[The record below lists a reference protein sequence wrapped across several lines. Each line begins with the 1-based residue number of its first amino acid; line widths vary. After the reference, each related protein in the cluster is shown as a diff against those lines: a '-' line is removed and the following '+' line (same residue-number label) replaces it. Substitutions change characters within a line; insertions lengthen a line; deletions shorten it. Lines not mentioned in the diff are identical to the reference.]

1 MSDAVIL
8 DPEAPDPPWRHGSEG
23 EMSRARRGAFR
34 RLTNRTPL
42 RTKLI
47 VALLGLVIMALAAIG
62 VASTYIARESLIRQ
76 HDGDIES
83 VINHPGQVGYAINH
97 MVVGSAI
104 TTQSPIVVGLQVPG
118 QQLTWSQTGF
128 GLGSADPLPRLPAR
142 GVWTDATLGDVSPIF
157 SASAQ
162 SGPNT
167 WRVTAETAECTNQIT
182 ELQTACMFVVAEDI
196 GNINALTMRL
206 VLFDL
211 AVGSAIVIFLAV
223 VGIAVVRTNLRPLN
237 DIELTA
243 GQIAQGHLD
252 HRVPEGDPRT
262 EIGSLGRSLNA
273 MLNQIE
279 RAFHAQEASEQAA
292 HESEERMR
300 RFIADASH
308 ELRTPLTTIRGFA
321 AHYRMR
327 GGAGG
332 GRGGVGVGV
341 GAAGGAGAA
350 VGGGVGFG
358 GGAADQ
364 SSRTD
369 ALVPDSANGIF
380 PSGPAND
387 DGMSPGD
394 LDHLI
399 GRVEAEATRM
409 GLLVEDLL
417 MLARLDQQ
425 RPLNVAPVDLLTL
438 AADAVQD
445 ARIVSPDRSIDLI
458 VAPGTAFL
466 VDGDEPRLRQV
477 LGNLVNNALTHTPAG
492 TPVRVKIAS
501 GTLTPTADGRSDG
514 LASAGGDGFA
524 GGAGNGAGAG
534 GRPVPAVASA
544 DGDGFAGGA
553 GNGAGAGGRPVPA
566 VASADGDGFAG
577 GAGNG
582 AGASGRPVP
591 AVVLDV
597 EDDGPGMP
605 AEQAQRVFERFYRAD
620 AARNRASG
628 GTGLGLAIVAGLVNA
643 HGGTVSVRTTLGRG
657 ADFQVLLPLSP
668 DALAPSDD
676 PDDTL
681 SD

>member
-1 MSDAVIL
+1 MSEPEIVDT
-8 DPEAPDPPWRHGSEG
+8 EAPAPPWRHRDEH
-23 EMSRARRGAFR
+23 RQHFFQ
-34 RLTNRTPL
+34 RLSDRTPL

-47 VALLGLVIMALAAIG
+47 TAVLGLVIIALSVIS
-62 VASTYIARESLIRQ
+62 VASVYML
-76 HDGDIES
+76 H
-83 VINHPGQVGYAINH
+83 GY
-97 MVVGSAI
+97 V
-104 TTQSPIVVGLQVPG
+104 TTQRDPTLRGVFSNISTNGATPGFAAPLKGGTGLIAGIQKPG
-118 QQLTWSQTGF
+118 SQLTWASVG
-128 GLGSADPLPRLPAR
+128 GYPISGGGSSPGSLPALPS
-142 GVWTDATLGDVSPIF
+142 GTDW
-157 SASAQ
+157 ASTSTPALITVPSQ
-162 SGPNT
+162 SGPDT
-167 WRVTAETAECTNQIT
+167 WRVIAQTVNNYQYVGTAGPATASSVTVI
-182 ELQTACMFVVAEDI
+182 VAVDL
-196 GNINALTMRL
+196 GNVTALTTRL

-211 AVGSAIVIFLAV
+211 IVGGAIVLVLAV
-223 VGIAVVRTNLRPLN
+223 VGAAVVQTNLRPLN

-243 GQIAQGHLD
+243 GQIAKGHLD

-262 EIGSLGRSLNA
+262 EIGSLGQSLNA
-273 MLNQIE
+273 MLSQIE
-279 RAFHAQEASEQAA
+279 RAFHAEQESEQAA

-332 GRGGVGVGV
+332 RRPDVGVS
-341 GAAGGAGAA
+341 AAASAGAA
-350 VGGGVGFG
+350 VGD
-358 GGAADQ
+358 GGAENQ

-369 ALVPDSANGIF
+369 AFVPESANGF
-380 PSGPAND
+380 SPSGPTG
-387 DGMSPGD
+387 DGMSPAD

-425 RPLNVAPVDLLTL
+425 RPLNMGPVDLLTV

-466 VDGDEPRLRQV
+466 VEGDEQRLRQV
-477 LGNLVNNALTHTPAG
+477 LANLVNNALTHTPAG
-492 TPVRVKIAS
+492 TPVRVKIGA
-501 GTLTPTADGRSDG
+501 GTLPPTADRQANG
-514 LASAGGDGFA
+514 ASSANGAGSA
-524 GGAGNGAGAG
+524 GGAGSTAAAGAG
-534 GRPVPAVASA
+534 
-544 DGDGFAGGA
+544 
-553 GNGAGAGGRPVPA
+553 
-566 VASADGDGFAG
+566 
-577 GAGNG
+577 
-582 AGASGRPVP
+582 PVP

-628 GTGLGLAIVAGLVNA
+628 GTGLGLAIVAGLVSA
-643 HGGTVSVRTTLGRG
+643 HRGTVSVSTAPGQG
-657 ADFQVLLPLSP
+657 ADFQVRLPLSP
-668 DALAPSDD
+668 DALASSDD

-681 SD
+681 PD